1 MAAAK
6 QTEASMHYHSSDAT
20 AGQAETRPAGK
31 PLWRRIGWLLI
42 LWSAS
47 VLALGVV
54 AALFR
59 LLMTA
64 AGMRTH

>member
-1 MAAAK
+1 L
-6 QTEASMHYHSSDAT
+6 SS
-20 AGQAETRPAGK
+20 AEKSIPTRDTIK
-31 PLWRRIGWLLI
+31 RLLWLLA
-42 LWSAS
+42 LWAAS

-54 AALFR
+54 ATLFR